1 MKSEYNLKAKQIAL
15 SRDMDKILLMYKGWK
30 NDEKFRLQTSSGDC
44 LFVWR
49 TIKINKRQVCSMQPA
64 ILHIKITIKY

>member
-30 NDEKFRLQTSSGDC
+30 KWWEVSSSDVFRWLLVC
-44 LFVWR
+44 L
-49 TIKINKRQVCSMQPA
+49 KQPA

>member
-30 NDEKFRLQTSSGDC
+30 KWWEVSSSDVFKWLLVC
-44 LFVWR
+44 L
-49 TIKINKRQVCSMQPA
+49 KNNKN
-64 ILHIKITIKY
+64 